1 MEAFGVWYMWLAVA
15 LIALILEIFVSGF
28 FIACFSVGA
37 LVTAL
42 AAALGAGIDGQLIVF
57 AAATLAVIVF
67 LRPFAIRYLHTSGK
81 GSATNNDA
89 LIGRTGRVV
98 TAIDN
103 ENMRGEVKVDGD
115 IFPARSHKDTPIPVA
130 ADVKIVALESI
141 TLIVEPLSKEQA
153 RD

>member
-1 MEAFGVWYMWLAVA
+1 METFGVWYVWLAVA

-37 LVTAL
+37 LATAL

-67 LRPFAIRYLHTSGK
+67 VRPFALKYLHTGNK
-81 GSATNNDA
+81 TTTNNEA
-89 LIGRTGRVV
+89 LIGRTARVI

-103 ENMRGEVKVDGD
+103 ENMRGEVKIDGD
-115 IFPARSHKDTPIPVA
+115 IFPARSHRGMPVPA
-130 ADVKIVALESI
+130 AREVKIVALDSI
-141 TLIVEPLSKEQA
+141 TLIVEPLAEKEPAQ
-153 RD
+153 D